1 MLQQH
6 VNPTVLIKKK
16 PPDWRR
22 CPPSLLLSGRSL
34 HKVCKTLGRR
44 KAASRQELERAA
56 LIVLTSARGATRWR
70 LGPIKMCDLLLSY
83 LEDVSFNLSEHAA
96 LRRPVWQ
103 IWRMRWWTAGN
114 QVLVLSSAIR
124 WRRHTVVTQANAPTG
139 MFIRH
144 ACAKGMDGH
153 VHLFA
158 SCPALAAHSIWCGN
172 HKKKKKT
179 WRVFLDH
186 TMFLSHC

>member
-1 MLQQH
+1 MLHQH
-6 VNPTVLIKKK
+6 VNPTVLKTSWLAPVSSFASVVRTFAPQSLQDAREAQGSQSARIRARG
-16 PPDWRR
+16 PD
-22 CPPSLLLSGRSL
+22 CAD
-34 HKVCKTLGRR
+34 VCK
-44 KAASRQELERAA
+44 
-56 LIVLTSARGATRWR
+56 GATHWR

-114 QVLVLSSAIR
+114 QALVLSSAIR
-124 WRRHTVVTQANAPTG
+124 WQRHTVVTQANAPTG

-153 VHLFA
+153 VYVLA
-158 SCPALAAHSIWCGN
+158 SCPALAAYSIWCRN
-172 HKKKKKT
+172 HKKT
-179 WRVFLDH
+179 WCVF
-186 TMFLSHC
+186 